1 MDIVLTERHKKTTLK
16 LNVESYV
23 YLGSSLRTIVWE
35 TESQITVR
43 NCSKEVKGG
52 VRLCGSFC

>member
-1 MDIVLTERHKKTTLK
+1 MF
-16 LNVESYV
+16 

-43 NCSKEVKGG
+43 NCSKEVREESSYVG
-52 VRLCGSFC
+52 VFAEK